1 MLLNH
6 FWHNSFCTSK
16 HQNLTKSRKNLRGK
30 MKQYINAAKHFG
42 ILFLLC
48 GFFVGFIEAFGLEDL
63 QDNIKKSLS
72 GKTMQGKFTQEKQ
85 LKGFSNAIKSFG
97 TFSLVHEN
105 SQESEEKTLFWEIHS
120 PIKSTIKITP
130 KGVFQK
136 ELNPQNQD
144 TQNQVSKNQNLQN
157 QSPINKTPSNQTKW
171 IAINNNQEML
181 LEILSIDFKALQKY
195 FTFSF
200 TQSGEVWQLVLK
212 PKNAL
217 IAKVFDSIL
226 LQGKIKYPSLL
237 EKIVL
242 YESNG
247 DITTNIFSNIK
258 IQ

>member
-1 MLLNH
+1 
-6 FWHNSFCTSK
+6 
-16 HQNLTKSRKNLRGK
+16 
-30 MKQYINAAKHFG
+30 MKQYINTTKHFG

-48 GFFVGFIEAFGLEDL
+48 GFFVGFIEAFSLEDL

-72 GKTMQGKFTQEKQ
+72 GKTMQGNFTQEKQ
-85 LKGFSNAIKSFG
+85 LKGFSNTIKSFG
-97 TFSLVHEN
+97 TFSLVEKN
-105 SQESEEKTLFWEIHS
+105 GEVSEEKTLFWEIHF
-120 PIKSTIKITP
+120 PIKSTLKITP

-136 ELNPQNQD
+136 ELNPQNQT
-144 TQNQVSKNQNLQN
+144 TQNQVSQNQSLQN

>member
-1 MLLNH
+1 
-6 FWHNSFCTSK
+6 
-16 HQNLTKSRKNLRGK
+16 
-30 MKQYINAAKHFG
+30 MKQYINATKHFG
-42 ILFLLC
+42 IVFLLC

-85 LKGFSNAIKSFG
+85 LKGFSNTIKSFG
-97 TFSLVHEN
+97 TFSLVAKNGEV
-105 SQESEEKTLFWEIHS
+105 SEEKTLFWEIHS

-130 KGVFQK
+130 KGVFQQ
-136 ELNPQNQD
+136 ELNPQNQA
-144 TQNQVSKNQNLQN
+144 TQNQNLQN
-157 QSPINKTPSNQTKW
+157 QSPINKSPSNQTKW

-181 LEILSIDFKALQKY
+181 LEILSVDFKALQKY

-200 TQSGEVWQLVLK
+200 AQSSEVWQLVLK

>member
-1 MLLNH
+1 
-6 FWHNSFCTSK
+6 
-16 HQNLTKSRKNLRGK
+16 

-48 GFFVGFIEAFGLEDL
+48 GFFVGFIEAFSLEDL
-63 QDNIKKSLS
+63 QNNIKKSLS
-72 GKTMQGKFTQEKQ
+72 GKTMQGEFTQEKQ

-157 QSPINKTPSNQTKW
+157 QSLQNQSPINKTTSNQTKW

-212 PKNAL
+212 PKNTL

>member
-1 MLLNH
+1 
-6 FWHNSFCTSK
+6 
-16 HQNLTKSRKNLRGK
+16 
-30 MKQYINAAKHFG
+30 MKQYINATKHFG
-42 ILFLLC
+42 IVFLLC

-85 LKGFSNAIKSFG
+85 LKGFSNTIKSFG
-97 TFSLVHEN
+97 TFSLVAKNGEV
-105 SQESEEKTLFWEIHS
+105 SEEKTLFWEIHS

-130 KGVFQK
+130 KGVFQQ
-136 ELNPQNQD
+136 ELNPQNQA
-144 TQNQVSKNQNLQN
+144 TQNQNLQN
-157 QSPINKTPSNQTKW
+157 QSSQNQPPINKTPSDTKW

-200 TQSGEVWQLVLK
+200 AQSSEVWQLVLK

>member
-1 MLLNH
+1 
-6 FWHNSFCTSK
+6 
-16 HQNLTKSRKNLRGK
+16 
-30 MKQYINAAKHFG
+30 MKQYINTTKHFG

-48 GFFVGFIEAFGLEDL
+48 GFFVGFIEAFSLEDL

-144 TQNQVSKNQNLQN
+144 TQNQVSKNQNLQNQSLQN

>member
-1 MLLNH
+1 
-6 FWHNSFCTSK
+6 
-16 HQNLTKSRKNLRGK
+16 
-30 MKQYINAAKHFG
+30 MKQYINATKHFG
-42 ILFLLC
+42 VVFLLC
-48 GFFVGFIEAFGLEDL
+48 VFFVGFIEAFSIEDL

-85 LKGFSNAIKSFG
+85 LKGFSDTIKSFG
-97 TFSLVHEN
+97 TFSLVAKNGEV
-105 SQESEEKTLFWEIHS
+105 SEEKTLFWEIHS

-130 KGVFQK
+130 KGVFQQ
-136 ELNPQNQD
+136 ELNPQNQA
-144 TQNQVSKNQNLQN
+144 TQNQNLQN
-157 QSPINKTPSNQTKW
+157 QSSQNQPPINKSPSNQTKW

-181 LEILSIDFKALQKY
+181 LEILSIDFKALQRY

-200 TQSGEVWQLVLK
+200 AQSSEVWQLVLK

>member
-6 FWHNSFCTSK
+6 FWHNDSM
-16 HQNLTKSRKNLRGK
+16 LLRTNFKEVK
-30 MKQYINAAKHFG
+30 MKLCK
-42 ILFLLC
+42 ILSLLC
-48 GFFVGFIEAFGLEDL
+48 VVFISIVNAFSLEEL
-63 QDNIKKSLS
+63 QENIKQSLS

-85 LKGFSNAIKSFG
+85 LKGFSNVIKSFG
-97 TFSLVHEN
+97 TFSLVAKNGEV
-105 SQESEEKTLFWEIHS
+105 SEEKTLFWEIYS

-136 ELNPQNQD
+136 DPSDQ
-144 TQNQVSKNQNLQN
+144 SKQN
-157 QSPINKTPSNQTKW
+157 QSSQTKW

-200 TQSGEVWQLVLK
+200 TQSGEVWQLALK

-226 LQGKIKYPSLL
+226 LQGKTKYPSLL
-237 EKIVL
+237 EKVVL

>member
-1 MLLNH
+1 
-6 FWHNSFCTSK
+6 
-16 HQNLTKSRKNLRGK
+16 
-30 MKQYINAAKHFG
+30 
-42 ILFLLC
+42 
-48 GFFVGFIEAFGLEDL
+48 
-63 QDNIKKSLS
+63 
-72 GKTMQGKFTQEKQ
+72 MQGKFTQEKQ
-85 LKGFSNAIKSFG
+85 LKGFSNTIKSFG
-97 TFSLVHEN
+97 TFSLVAKNGEV
-105 SQESEEKTLFWEIHS
+105 SEEKTLFWEIHS

-130 KGVFQK
+130 KGVFQQ
-136 ELNPQNQD
+136 ELNPQNQA
-144 TQNQVSKNQNLQN
+144 TQNQSSQN
-157 QSPINKTPSNQTKW
+157 QSSQNQPPINKSPSNQTKW

-200 TQSGEVWQLVLK
+200 AQSSEVWQLVLK

>member
-1 MLLNH
+1 
-6 FWHNSFCTSK
+6 
-16 HQNLTKSRKNLRGK
+16 
-30 MKQYINAAKHFG
+30 MKQYINATKHFR
-42 ILFLLC
+42 IVFLLC
-48 GFFVGFIEAFGLEDL
+48 GFFVGFIEAFSLEDL

-85 LKGFSNAIKSFG
+85 LKGFSNTIKSFG
-97 TFSLVHEN
+97 TFSLVAKNGEV
-105 SQESEEKTLFWEIHS
+105 SEEKTLFWEIHS

-130 KGVFQK
+130 KGVFQQ
-136 ELNPQNQD
+136 ELNPQNQA
-144 TQNQVSKNQNLQN
+144 TQNQSLQN
-157 QSPINKTPSNQTKW
+157 QSSQNQPPINKSPSNQTKW

-200 TQSGEVWQLVLK
+200 AQSSEVWQLVLK

>member
-1 MLLNH
+1 
-6 FWHNSFCTSK
+6 
-16 HQNLTKSRKNLRGK
+16 
-30 MKQYINAAKHFG
+30 MKQCINATKHFG
-42 ILFLLC
+42 IVCLLC
-48 GFFVGFIEAFGLEDL
+48 GLFVGSIEAFSIEDL
-63 QDNIKKSLS
+63 QDNIKISLS

-85 LKGFSNAIKSFG
+85 LKGFNNTIKSVG
-97 TFSLVHEN
+97 TFSLVGEN
-105 SQESEEKTLFWEIHS
+105 PQTNEEKTLFWEIHS
-120 PIKSTIKITP
+120 PIKSTLKITP

-136 ELNPQNQD
+136 ELTPQNQPAQNQA
-144 TQNQVSKNQNLQN
+144 TQNQILQN
-157 QSPINKTPSNQTKW
+157 QSDNIPSNQTQW

-200 TQSGEVWQLVLK
+200 THSGEVWLLILK

-217 IAKVFDSIL
+217 IAKVFDSIH
-226 LQGKIKYPSLL
+226 LQGAIKYPSLL
-237 EKIVL
+237 QKVIL

>member
-1 MLLNH
+1 
-6 FWHNSFCTSK
+6 
-16 HQNLTKSRKNLRGK
+16 
-30 MKQYINAAKHFG
+30 MKQYINATKHFG

-48 GFFVGFIEAFGLEDL
+48 GFFVSFIEAFSLEDL

-85 LKGFSNAIKSFG
+85 LKGFSNIIKSFG
-97 TFSLVHEN
+97 TFSLVAKN
-105 SQESEEKTLFWEIHS
+105 GKASEEKTLFWEIHS

-144 TQNQVSKNQNLQN
+144 TQNQVSQNQSLQN
-157 QSPINKTPSNQTKW
+157 QAPINKTLSDTKW

>member
-1 MLLNH
+1 
-6 FWHNSFCTSK
+6 
-16 HQNLTKSRKNLRGK
+16 

-48 GFFVGFIEAFGLEDL
+48 GFFVGFIEAFSLEDL

-72 GKTMQGKFTQEKQ
+72 GKTMQGNFTQEKQ
-85 LKGFSNAIKSFG
+85 LKGFSNTIKSFG
-97 TFSLVHEN
+97 TFSLVAKNGEV
-105 SQESEEKTLFWEIHS
+105 SEEKTLFWEIHF
-120 PIKSTIKITP
+120 PIKSTLKITP

-144 TQNQVSKNQNLQN
+144 AQNQVSQNQSLQN
-157 QSPINKTPSNQTKW
+157 QSPINKTLSDTKW
-171 IAINNNQEML
+171 IEINNNQEML

-200 TQSGEVWQLVLK
+200 TQSGEVWQLILK

>member
-1 MLLNH
+1 
-6 FWHNSFCTSK
+6 
-16 HQNLTKSRKNLRGK
+16 
-30 MKQYINAAKHFG
+30 MKQYINATKHFG
-42 ILFLLC
+42 IVFLLC
-48 GFFVGFIEAFGLEDL
+48 GFFVGFIEAFSLEDL
-63 QDNIKKSLS
+63 QGNIKKSLS

-97 TFSLVHEN
+97 TFSLVYEN
-105 SQESEEKTLFWEIHS
+105 SQESEEKTLFWEIRS

-144 TQNQVSKNQNLQN
+144 AQNQVSQNQSLQN
-157 QSPINKTPSNQTKW
+157 QSPINKTPSDTKW
-171 IAINNNQEML
+171 IEINNNQEML

>member
-1 MLLNH
+1 
-6 FWHNSFCTSK
+6 
-16 HQNLTKSRKNLRGK
+16 

-48 GFFVGFIEAFGLEDL
+48 GFFVGFIEAFSLEEL

-85 LKGFSNAIKSFG
+85 LKGFSNVIKSFG
-97 TFSLVHEN
+97 TFSLVCEN

-136 ELNPQNQD
+136 DPSNQ
-144 TQNQVSKNQNLQN
+144 SKQN
-157 QSPINKTPSNQTKW
+157 QSSQTKW

-200 TQSGEVWQLVLK
+200 TQGDEVWQLALK
-212 PKNAL
+212 PKNSL

-237 EKIVL
+237 EKVVL

>member
-1 MLLNH
+1 
-6 FWHNSFCTSK
+6 
-16 HQNLTKSRKNLRGK
+16 
-30 MKQYINAAKHFG
+30 MKQYINATKHFG

-48 GFFVGFIEAFGLEDL
+48 GFFVGFIEAFSLEDL

-85 LKGFSNAIKSFG
+85 LKGFSNTIKSFG
-97 TFSLVHEN
+97 TFSLVAKNGEV
-105 SQESEEKTLFWEIHS
+105 SEEKILFWEIHS

-136 ELNPQNQD
+136 ELNPRNQT
-144 TQNQVSKNQNLQN
+144 TQNQVYQNQSLQN

-181 LEILSIDFKALQKY
+181 LEILSIDFKALQNY

-200 TQSGEVWQLVLK
+200 TQSGEVWQLILK

>member
-1 MLLNH
+1 
-6 FWHNSFCTSK
+6 
-16 HQNLTKSRKNLRGK
+16 
-30 MKQYINAAKHFG
+30 MKQHINATKHFG

-48 GFFVGFIEAFGLEDL
+48 GFFVGFIEAFSLEDL

-85 LKGFSNAIKSFG
+85 LKGFSNTIKSFG
-97 TFSLVHEN
+97 TFSLVAKNGEV
-105 SQESEEKTLFWEIHS
+105 SEEKTLFWEIHS

-136 ELNPQNQD
+136 ELNPQNQT
-144 TQNQVSKNQNLQN
+144 TQNQVSQNQSLQN
-157 QSPINKTPSNQTKW
+157 QAPINKTPSDTKW

-212 PKNAL
+212 PKNTL

>member
-1 MLLNH
+1 
-6 FWHNSFCTSK
+6 
-16 HQNLTKSRKNLRGK
+16 
-30 MKQYINAAKHFG
+30 MKQYINTTKYFG

-48 GFFVGFIEAFGLEDL
+48 GFFVGFIEAFSLEDL

-85 LKGFSNAIKSFG
+85 LKGFSNTIKSFG
-97 TFSLVHEN
+97 TFSLVAKNGEV
-105 SQESEEKTLFWEIHS
+105 SEEKTLFWEIHF
-120 PIKSTIKITP
+120 PIKSTLKITP

-136 ELNPQNQD
+136 ELNTQNQT
-144 TQNQVSKNQNLQN
+144 TQNQVSQNQSLQN

-200 TQSGEVWQLVLK
+200 TQSSEVWQLVLK

>member
-1 MLLNH
+1 
-6 FWHNSFCTSK
+6 
-16 HQNLTKSRKNLRGK
+16 
-30 MKQYINAAKHFG
+30 MKQYINATKHFG

-48 GFFVGFIEAFGLEDL
+48 GFFVGFIEAFSLEDL

-85 LKGFSNAIKSFG
+85 LKGFSNTIKSFG
-97 TFSLVHEN
+97 TFSLVAKNGEA
-105 SQESEEKTLFWEIHS
+105 SKEKTLFWEIHF

-136 ELNPQNQD
+136 ELNPQNQT
-144 TQNQVSKNQNLQN
+144 TQNQVSQNQSLQN
-157 QSPINKTPSNQTKW
+157 QAPINKTPSDTKW

-195 FTFSF
+195 FTFSL

>member
-1 MLLNH
+1 
-6 FWHNSFCTSK
+6 
-16 HQNLTKSRKNLRGK
+16 
-30 MKQYINAAKHFG
+30 MKQYINTTKYFG

-48 GFFVGFIEAFGLEDL
+48 GFFVGFIEAFSLEDL

-85 LKGFSNAIKSFG
+85 LKGFSNTIKSFG
-97 TFSLVHEN
+97 TFSLVAKNGEV
-105 SQESEEKTLFWEIHS
+105 SEEKTLFWEIHF
-120 PIKSTIKITP
+120 PIKSTLKITP

-136 ELNPQNQD
+136 ELNTQNQT
-144 TQNQVSKNQNLQN
+144 TQNQVSQNQSLQN

-200 TQSGEVWQLVLK
+200 TQSSEVWQLVLK

-217 IAKVFDSIL
+217 IAKIFDSIL

>member
-1 MLLNH
+1 MRQ
-6 FWHNSFCTSK
+6 C
-16 HQNLTKSRKNLRGK
+16 
-30 MKQYINAAKHFG
+30 INATKHSG

-48 GFFVGFIEAFGLEDL
+48 GFFVGFIEAFSLEDL

-72 GKTMQGKFTQEKQ
+72 GKTMQGNFTQEKQ
-85 LKGFSNAIKSFG
+85 LKGFSNTIKSFG
-97 TFSLVHEN
+97 TFSLVAKNGEV
-105 SQESEEKTLFWEIHS
+105 SEEKTLFWEIHF
-120 PIKSTIKITP
+120 PIKSTLKITP

-136 ELNPQNQD
+136 ELNPQNQT
-144 TQNQVSKNQNLQN
+144 TQNQVSQNQNLQN
-157 QSPINKTPSNQTKW
+157 QSPINKTQSNQTKW

-200 TQSGEVWQLVLK
+200 TQSGEVWQLILK